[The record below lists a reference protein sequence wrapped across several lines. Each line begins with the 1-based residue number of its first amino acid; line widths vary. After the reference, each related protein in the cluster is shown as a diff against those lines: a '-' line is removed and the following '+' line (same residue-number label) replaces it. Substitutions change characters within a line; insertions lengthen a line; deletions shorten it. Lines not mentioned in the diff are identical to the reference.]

1 MESVEVT
8 LVVIFLSEAK
18 VISKSAS
25 VFNTVTRPFKYDL
38 RTRNK
43 KCSRTH
49 GVLEEAKL
57 SLSLS
62 LLHLADVGIWF
73 PDQGWLTFPWP
84 SSTVNDIRLNS
95 EGKYYSQ
102 WASSLKVSG

>member
-73 PDQGWLTFPWP
+73 PDQG
-84 SSTVNDIRLNS
+84 LNPHP
-95 EGKYYSQ
+95 
-102 WASSLKVSG
+102 LHCKVKS